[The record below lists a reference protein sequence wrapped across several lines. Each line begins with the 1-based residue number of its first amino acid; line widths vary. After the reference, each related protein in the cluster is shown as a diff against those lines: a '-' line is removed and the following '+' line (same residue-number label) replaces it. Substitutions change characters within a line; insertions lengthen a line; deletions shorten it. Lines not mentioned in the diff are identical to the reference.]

1 MKKDRYRGTRRATES
16 TAASVLY
23 PLSADI

>member
-23 PLSADI
+23 PLSSDI